1 MLDDGEVEIEIAAS
15 LRTVTPRLFKGH
27 SMCNEKACLQRK
39 TCKLKNATD
48 VVQDYLDELSNRGKQ
63 AAEVGRPDSAAAH
76 GDNAVSDSGNTDC
89 QDAVV
94 AKPKRGRGRPRNTG
108 ITKPAQERGGGQPRK
123 QP

>member
-1 MLDDGEVEIEIAAS
+1 VLDDGEVEYEIAAS
-15 LRTVTPRLFKGH
+15 LHTVTPRLFKGH

-76 GDNAVSDSGNTDC
+76 GDNAVGHMI
-89 QDAVV
+89 
-94 AKPKRGRGRPRNTG
+94 RPMTYPFRQKLSRQQVSEPN
-108 ITKPAQERGGGQPRK
+108 
-123 QP
+123 